1 MHMYMYYDQLLERGG
16 GAGAYAELT
25 KSVKTVCILRRKL
38 RFLPRSSAGMYSSR
52 FVSLVSSYSV
62 KSDSGHNTATLDT
75 LSTTD
80 TNHRRV
86 CDSCVFQRE
95 P

>member
-1 MHMYMYYDQLLERGG
+1 MLDRG

-62 KSDSGHNTATLDT
+62 KSDSGSTAQQH
-75 LSTTD
+75 ST
-80 TNHRRV
+80 V
-86 CDSCVFQRE
+86 YQRLI
-95 P
+95 